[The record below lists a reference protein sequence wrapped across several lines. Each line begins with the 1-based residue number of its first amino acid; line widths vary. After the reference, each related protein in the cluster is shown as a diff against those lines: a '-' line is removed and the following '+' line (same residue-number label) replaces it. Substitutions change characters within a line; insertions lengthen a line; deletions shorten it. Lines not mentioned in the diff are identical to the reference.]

1 MITGAV
7 IASRLSEVEDWNV
20 LLLEAGGDGNAL
32 YDVPILAANLQ
43 LAEIDWKYKVE
54 TNENFCL
61 GK

>member
-1 MITGAV
+1 M